1 MDNRNKRLI
10 RNSSIKKVLRSLR
23 SLSNDEYKSQSI
35 NLRAEYLEKIRE
47 RQLKSRAHSSL
58 NTEDHH
64 VHFLT
69 RTERIEHI
77 NRLRSRHNLTS
88 NYPYENKQMEMNNNF
103 SPEKE
108 EQKSI
113 PPQLNEPA
121 CFQLEPFKEIENLE
135 SQFNIKFF
143 AKNDIGDQSKEWVK
157 IRESLED
164 HYYIPDAR
172 FIRLIEEFSTNK

>member
-10 RNSSIKKVLRSLR
+10 RNRSVKKVLQSLR
-23 SLSNDEYKSQSI
+23 SLSNNEYKSQNI

-58 NTEDHH
+58 NREDHH
-64 VHFLT
+64 VHFLAKMK
-69 RTERIEHI
+69 RIEHI

-88 NYPYENKQMEMNNNF
+88 NYPHENKQMEMNNNF
-103 SPEKE
+103 SPEQE

-113 PPQLNEPA
+113 PQQLNEPA

-143 AKNDIGDQSKEWVK
+143 AKNDIGDQSKEWEK
-157 IRESLED
+157 IRNLLGENY
-164 HYYIPDAR
+164 HIPDVG
-172 FIRLIEEFSTNK
+172 FIGLIKEFSTNK